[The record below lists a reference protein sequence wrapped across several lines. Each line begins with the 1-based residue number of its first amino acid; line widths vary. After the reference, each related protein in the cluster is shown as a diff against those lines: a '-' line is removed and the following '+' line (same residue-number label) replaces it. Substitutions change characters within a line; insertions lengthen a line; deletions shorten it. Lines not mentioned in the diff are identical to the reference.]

1 MWRNRSNPTETNKM
15 LYTTAGESF
24 MPMIE
29 QLNLLQEQIVEM
41 EKYLESKQ
49 VPYTPGRAIILNWK
63 LE

>member
-1 MWRNRSNPTETNKM
+1 
-15 LYTTAGESF
+15 
-24 MPMIE
+24 MPMVE
-29 QLNLLQEQIVEM
+29 ALNILQEQIVEM